1 MRKVASKSW
10 NEKVEPSV
18 RPRNYLRILLAAIGA
33 LAVAACNNTSLLTE
47 VKAEVTQAKN
57 PLTLAVIY
65 DPNGAT
71 SGSVPSDSKT
81 YAQGATVTVLAAGT
95 LVRTGYAFA
104 GWNTQ
109 ANGGGTTYQPGQTF
123 SMGTSSVTLYAA
135 WTPLPKYTLTYNGN
149 GNSSGSV
156 PIDGNSYS
164 QGATVTVLGNT
175 GTWPIQALPSPAG
188 TPAATGRERATQ
200 ADPCF
205 RWVEQ
210 I

>member
-1 MRKVASKSW
+1 MTRVKLPRNLLRVVVSGETTMRKVASKSW

-81 YAQGATVTVLAAGT
+81 YAQGATVTVPGCRHPRQNGLCLCGLEYAGERRRHHLSARPNVFHGNVKCHSLRRLDSAA
-95 LVRTGYAFA
+95 
-104 GWNTQ
+104 Q
-109 ANGGGTTYQPGQTF
+109 
-123 SMGTSSVTLYAA
+123 
-135 WTPLPKYTLTYNGN
+135 
-149 GNSSGSV
+149 
-156 PIDGNSYS
+156 IYS
-164 QGATVTVLGNT
+164 DLQR
-175 GTWPIQALPSPAG
+175 Q
-188 TPAATGRERATQ
+188 R
-200 ADPCF
+200 
-205 RWVEQ
+205 
-210 I
+210 